1 MEDLKDKKYK
11 DTDEAKDTLND
22 INFSDGLVEGGIE
35 ETDECPTFKR
45 VHGVDVSSSVEET
58 DIEANSDVDEDVND
72 DITIIPSKPLKNAFS
87 NEESSN
93 NSEEEVEY
101 SVGDTDLSDESNCS
115 EFGKGLNI
123 KDRLNLS
130 KVFKDKSKS
139 KIVIGVVSALVVS
152 SIGLNMAINSAI
164 VKSTPLEASMSYIE
178 FMEQVDSKKV
188 ESVTLQARSFLADVE
203 LKDGKKET
211 IINPNTD
218 TFIEDLG
225 KKGVEV
231 KVQMTDFSTELS
243 TIITSLL
250 SLGFSGLLTGLMIFY
265 FVKMLSMFKGKVSGD
280 TANGKRVEVTDENR
294 VTFDDVAG
302 LTEEKE
308 ELQYAILSLKD
319 AEKMKA
325 RGSKPIKGVLLEGGP
340 GVGKTLLAKAV
351 AGEANVPF
359 FSYSGSDF
367 TEMFVGMGA
376 MRVRKM
382 FDDAIANAPCVI
394 FIDEID
400 ALGGKRSSGSF
411 GGNSERDN
419 TLIAMLEKMDGM
431 NSLNNVLVIGATN
444 RVDALDDALIRPG
457 RFDKVIHIS
466 KPRSKEDREAIVKVH
481 LRNKTVEEGITVE
494 QISKEFYGFS
504 GAEIESAL
512 NDAVLESFKDGKDGV
527 INLEHINKAVMKLII
542 KGVAKGRH
550 NEEDRERVAIHEAGH
565 AIMYKHLGKKLI
577 KVSIQPYS
585 GGVGGFTQAD
595 SEANE
600 INFMTEKDF
609 RDQVKVLYGG
619 MVAEE
624 VLLGSAS
631 TGASNDLERATVL
644 LDKMLSTYGLVDGS
658 LIVKSALNNNVI
670 GNSVSDDYIKELDS
684 IANSIKEEVV
694 ELFNTVEVR
703 NELIDLT
710 EELLDKEVVYYN

>member
-1 MEDLKDKKYK
+1 M
-11 DTDEAKDTLND
+11 
-22 INFSDGLVEGGIE
+22 
-35 ETDECPTFKR
+35 R
-45 VHGVDVSSSVEET
+45 
-58 DIEANSDVDEDVND
+58 DIEDNNIYNTDNTDYSEIEKSDVEDSIVEDVNYYPKFERVGSKKDSDLED
-72 DITIIPSKPLKNAFS
+72 DSITADAIEDIDEDDDGLKVIPSKPVNAVSPIKRGNTPKPKGVTPSTVKKKEAS
-87 NEESSN
+87 N
-93 NSEEEVEY
+93 
-101 SVGDTDLSDESNCS
+101 
-115 EFGKGLNI
+115 
-123 KDRLNLS
+123 
-130 KVFKDKSKS
+130 KS
-139 KIVIGVVSALVVS
+139 KINLSDMFSKIDLSRLFKVNLKTIVCILVGLLIS
-152 SIGLNMAINSAI
+152 SIAFNSMVNTALT
-164 VKSTPLEASMSYIE
+164 KSTPLEASMSYLE
-178 FMEQVDSKKV
+178 FMKKVNAKEV
-188 ESVTLQARSFLADVE
+188 ESVTLKATSFLADVS

-211 IINPNTD
+211 IINPNSD

-225 KKGVEV
+225 KKGVDV
-231 KVQMTDFSTELS
+231 KVQMSEFSTELS
-243 TIITSLL
+243 TMLTSVM
-250 SLGFSGLLTGLMIFY
+250 SLGLSAILTGLMIFY
-265 FVKMLSMFKGKVSGD
+265 FIKMLGMFKGKISGD
-280 TANGKRVEVTDENR
+280 NSSKKVTVTEENR

-308 ELQYAILSLKD
+308 ELEYAILSLKNAD
-319 AEKMKA
+319 KMKKM
-325 RGSKPIKGVLLEGGP
+325 GSKPIKGILLEGGP
-340 GVGKTLLAKAV
+340 GVGKTLLAKAI

-367 TEMFVGMGA
+367 TEMFVGLGA

-382 FDDAIANAPCVI
+382 FDEAIANAPCVI

-400 ALGGKRSSGSF
+400 ALGSKRNSGSF

-431 NSLNNVLVIGATN
+431 EGLNNVLVVGATN

-466 KPRSKEDREAIVKVH
+466 RPRSKEDREAIVKVH
-481 LRNKTVEEGITVE
+481 LRNKKVEKGISVE

-512 NDAVLESFKDGKDGV
+512 NDAVLESFKDGKEGI

-542 KGVAKGRH
+542 KGVAKGKH
-550 NEEDRERVAIHEAGH
+550 NEADRERVAIHEAGH
-565 AIMYKHLGKKLI
+565 AIMYKHLGKKVI

-631 TGASNDLERATVL
+631 TGASNDLERATIL
-644 LDKMLSTYGLVDGS
+644 LDKMLSTYGLTEGS

-670 GNSVSDDYIKELDS
+670 GNSVSDEYIKELDN
-684 IANSIKEEVV
+684 IANSIKSEVV

-710 EELLDKEVVYYN
+710 EELLDKEVVYYV